1 MKNPNL
7 RFPTAT
13 APSFFTN
20 FHFKLKTQF
29 CNSSIQR
36 THNVHMEKKKNQVI
50 SMGAITFNLNSQNLI
65 QLAQKNVYIP

>member
-13 APSFFTN
+13 AHSFFTN
-20 FHFKLKTQF
+20 FHFKLKTHLYK
-29 CNSSIQR
+29 R

>member
-20 FHFKLKTQF
+20 FHFKLKTQ
-29 CNSSIQR
+29 IALYKR